1 MYSKCVTVPTIDT
14 KLFPNLRFSS
24 CCSSRNISSS
34 ICSRKRN
41 DSSMYNKYMTVLT
54 IDTELFPT
62 SQLSSLLIC
71 HSITRHVVSSSPFV
85 MVFFRRFRIN
95 TISIYSHWTECQRY
109 LHRIFQ
115 INKSSQFSIDRSEV
129 DKLICICHIFYIWNV
144 FFSSNLSDILDKL
157 MIIGTTIIIS
167 GTNNGVICSPWC
179 DLSPP
184 HSPSHQHINH
194 PPLWRHWGPSGAVVP
209 CITNTLF
216 RLQNKSFSHTGCWAS
231 V

>member
-41 DSSMYNKYMTVLT
+41 NSSMYNKYMTVPT

-85 MVFFRRFRIN
+85 MFFSRRFKGHHYHHYIFSLNWMSKIFASHFPDQQNFTIHYWPLRGRQTYLLYLKCFFLLQIYQIYKIN
-95 TISIYSHWTECQRY
+95 VWLLERQLSF
-109 LHRIFQ
+109 LGQ
-115 INKSSQFSIDRSEV
+115 IIVSFARHDVIWAP
-129 DKLICICHIFYIWNV
+129 HI
-144 FFSSNLSDILDKL
+144 
-157 MIIGTTIIIS
+157 
-167 GTNNGVICSPWC
+167 
-179 DLSPP
+179 PP
-184 HSPSHQHINH
+184 PQHINH

-216 RLQNKSFSHTGCWAS
+216 RLQNKSLSHTGRWAS

>member
-41 DSSMYNKYMTVLT
+41 NSSMYNKYMTVPT

-85 MVFFRRFRIN
+85 MVFFVSQIQRHFII

-115 INKSSQFSIDRSEV
+115 INKSSQFTIDRSEV
-129 DKLICICHIFYIWNV
+129 DKLI
-144 FFSSNLSDILDKL
+144 
-157 MIIGTTIIIS
+157 
-167 GTNNGVICSPWC
+167 
-179 DLSPP
+179 
-184 HSPSHQHINH
+184 
-194 PPLWRHWGPSGAVVP
+194 
-209 CITNTLF
+209 ITVRWSRN
-216 RLQNKSFSHTGCWAS
+216 
-231 V
+231 